1 MGNFLWKCLLG
12 SPQHIIDC
20 SDGDELAYN
29 ERFLEDVV
37 LGEGEFGVVKLVH
50 DMKAPPPSHG
60 RDFNSAVA
68 TTTQRQPMACK
79 ILRKGVVFKDNILYS
94 PLKPHIL
101 RGEIEILKVLAGR
114 WYCLQLHAVYE
125 TPKCIYMV
133 TEYCAGGQLTE
144 YVAAHTALFTI
155 THVQRIASQLMAAL
169 AHCQEHNVLHRDI
182 KPDNIMF
189 TDPTP
194 DAAVRIIDFGS
205 GTLDKPATVASADE
219 MDALVVNGLK
229 VHTTFCGSAFFTSP
243 EMFTHTGYTA
253 VTDVWSMGV
262 SLYVL
267 VAGYPA
273 DALQR
278 AFNILQINKQAHCK
292 NVKEAA
298 AGRLQDLKQLPNL
311 PQDLPDAWYQL
322 LNQCLVFN
330 YHHRRTAKEILDSN
344 DFISLAYCHDNN
356 QGGQS
361 EPLSNDAVPEL
372 LSLEQVSA
380 AAAKDHSIDIVGF
393 NGSHNTTANRNGS
406 MSLAGSVHRHGLFL
420 DFKKFERSLTTL
432 LAAMLSKAELSRL
445 LSILWQEQ
453 HDQAAPATTEA
464 LLSPSTDS
472 LSASAAP
479 SSSLHLQQQTLAV
492 IRVSDLKTVIQ
503 TNMIEQQESMYVQ
516 ILNWP
521 PVGALTLAFSFPL
534 VSLFV
539 LSYCVVC
546 ETDLRPWL
554 SYLAPSCTTNLHII
568 LCC

>member
-50 DMKAPPPSHG
+50 DMKSPPLPTSNSS
-60 RDFNSAVA
+60 DFNSTVA
-68 TTTQRQPMACK
+68 TTTTHRQPMACK

-101 RGEIEILKVLAGR
+101 RGEIEILKLLAGR

-125 TPKCIYMV
+125 THKCIYMV

-144 YVAAHTALFTI
+144 YVAAHTASFTI
-155 THVQRIASQLMAAL
+155 DNVQRIASQLMAAL

-182 KPDNIMF
+182 KPENIMF

-205 GTLDKPATVASADE
+205 GSLDKQLSASQSDE
-219 MDALVVNGLK
+219 MDALVNGLQ
-229 VHTTFCGSAFFTSP
+229 VHTTFCGSAFYTSP
-243 EMFTHTGYTA
+243 EMFTRTGYTA

-273 DALQR
+273 EALQR
-278 AFNILQINKQAHCK
+278 AFNILQINKQVHCN

-298 AGRLQDLKQLPNL
+298 AGRLHDLKQLPNL
-311 PQDLPDAWYQL
+311 PQDLPEAWYDL

-330 YHHRRTAKEILDSN
+330 YHHRRTAKEIIDSN
-344 DFISLAYCHDNN
+344 DFIALSYCHDDH
-356 QGGQS
+356 GGPQS
-361 EPLSNDAVPEL
+361 ESLTLHDTVPEL

-380 AAAKDHSIDIVGF
+380 AAAKVHSMDAVGF
-393 NGSHNTTANRNGS
+393 NGSLNNNTANRNGS
-406 MSLAGSVHRHGLFL
+406 VSLAGSVHRHSMFL
-420 DFKKFERSLTTL
+420 DFKKFERSLTAL

-453 HDQAAPATTEA
+453 QDKAAPTATTDA
-464 LLSPSTDS
+464 LSSPSSDS
-472 LSASAAP
+472 LPGAAAP
-479 SSSLHLQQQTLAV
+479 SSSLHFQQQTLAV
-492 IRVSDLKTVIQ
+492 IQVADLKTVIQ
-503 TNMIEQQESMYVQ
+503 TNMIEQQESMYV
-516 ILNWP
+516 
-521 PVGALTLAFSFPL
+521 
-534 VSLFV
+534 
-539 LSYCVVC
+539 
-546 ETDLRPWL
+546 
-554 SYLAPSCTTNLHII
+554 
-568 LCC
+568 